1 MPFGMSERGPAGVT
15 SFALGLTALC
25 APIPAAARSMGAP
38 FEGCNGCH
46 GNGEGEAALVVAF
59 DDETPDPGQT
69 VMVTVTVSWPMLAR
83 AGFNA
88 MNESIGTFVAGSG
101 TQLSGTS
108 ITHRGALGGS
118 NGEASATF
126 GWTLPEVPGGSALA
140 VYAVAANGDNRN
152 QGDLPLALQV
162 PIAWGCDLVL
172 LYADYDRDGVGSA
185 LHGVSGGCEPREGW
199 SDVDADCN
207 ENSASTYP
215 GAEEVCN
222 DRDDDCDGEV
232 DEGTSPRPLYVDTD
246 GDGFGA
252 PGESILGCAVEP
264 GYADVDTDCDDADAE
279 NAPGFEE
286 VCDGRDNDCDGRAD
300 EDVLARCG
308 MGWCERLAESCHPQS
323 CVPGTPSPETCNA
336 TDDDCDGEIDEE
348 ASGCEDGLVCHLG
361 VCLLPE
367 DAAVVAALPTSVP
380 IAMPTPAATVEPTVT
395 TTNPESTP
403 HASDAAVP
411 SPAPI
416 EAANPAPSSRTEV
429 ETPAL
434 DVPAEVSPRE
444 RVETGTA
451 EPSETAALGCAMR
464 PDARNSTWWQACWL
478 LLCIGRRRARC
489 AQPRQ
494 SLRRGNV
501 PRRETFL

>member
-1 MPFGMSERGPAGVT
+1 MPFGMSERGSTGVT
-15 SFALGLTALC
+15 SFALGLTVLC

-46 GNGEGEAALVVAF
+46 GNAEGEGEAALVVAF

-69 VMVTVTVSWPMLAR
+69 VMVTITVTWPMLAR

-108 ITHRGALGGS
+108 ITHRGALSGS

-162 PIAWGCDLVL
+162 PIAWGCDLVV

-199 SDVDADCN
+199 SDLDADCN
-207 ENSASTYP
+207 ENSATTHP

-222 DRDDDCDGEV
+222 ERDDDCDGEV
-232 DEGTSPRPLYVDTD
+232 DEGTSPRPLYVDAD
-246 GDGFGA
+246 GDGYGV
-252 PGESILGCAVEP
+252 PGESVLGCAVEP
-264 GYADVDTDCDDADAE
+264 GYAEVDTDCDDADAE

-308 MGWCERLAESCHPQS
+308 MGWCERLAESCHPES

-336 TDDDCDGEIDEE
+336 IDDDCDGEIDEE
-348 ASGCEDGLVCHLG
+348 ASGCEDELVCHLG

-367 DAAVVAALPTSVP
+367 DAAVVAALPTADPV
-380 IAMPTPAATVEPTVT
+380 AMPAATAEPTVT

-403 HASDAAVP
+403 SADASALPKSEGTGILGPSPSAPTQVATPAQAVP
-411 SPAPI
+411 G
-416 EAANPAPSSRTEV
+416 
-429 ETPAL
+429 
-434 DVPAEVSPRE
+434 AE
-444 RVETGTA
+444 G
-451 EPSETAALGCAMR
+451 PSERAETRVPPASETTTSGCAAR
-464 PDARNSTWWQACWL
+464 PHSRHATWFLGGWL
-478 LLCIGRRRARC
+478 WFSCVRRRQRAR
-489 AQPRQ
+489 
-494 SLRRGNV
+494 
-501 PRRETFL
+501 T